1 MTQERTIR
9 FALILDGREIL
20 DMLGYETPRV
30 GETLGVDGELYE
42 VKEVSRQY
50 MTLDR
55 GGERLETRTGV
66 TVERVHAGYAVRG

>member
-9 FALILDGREIL
+9 FVLILDGREML

-50 MTLDR
+50 MILDR

-66 TVERVHAGYAVRG
+66 TVERVNAGYAVRG

>member
-9 FALILDGREIL
+9 FALILGGREIL

-42 VKEVSRQY
+42 VKEVQRQY

-55 GGERLETRTGV
+55 NDARQETRTGV